1 MISDE
6 DLIRLRDQYPELNIT
21 RKVRLSAP
29 LGLMLTEVRP
39 LHLSNPRQTGK
50 ATLFAQ
56 LIENLKEGMNE
67 KYPLGTRID
76 FGEEMRRL
84 DEEMFNKGHR
94 RGEMFNISYQ
104 YHPCAEM
111 IWEEPEELPI
121 AKKRRERNRFNGLNA
136 NGLPSAKAKR
146 RGGR

>member
-1 MISDE
+1 MINDE

-21 RKVRLSAP
+21 RKVKVFDEPHLFP
-29 LGLMLTEVRP
+29 GLI
-39 LHLSNPRQTGK
+39 SSPRQTGK
-50 ATLFAQ
+50 TTLFAQ
-56 LIENLKEGMNE
+56 LVENLKEGMNE

-94 RGEMFNISYQ
+94 RGELFNISFK
-104 YHPCAEM
+104 HHHLSEM

-121 AKKRRERNRFNGLNA
+121 AKKRRERNQFNGLNA